1 MENLPPLVQVG
12 KNGLTESS
20 IAHIARVLRQRRAVR
35 VKFLRSFPREQT
47 SLKGAAEALAVTTG
61 ATRLSLLGFV
71 LTLYKDRDAGGG
83 TAKKAS
89 ERQARGSSGRHLRR
103 RR

>member
-1 MENLPPLVQVG
+1 MESLPPLVQVG

-35 VKFLRSFPREQT
+35 VKFLRSFPRERG
-47 SLKGAAEALAVTTG
+47 SLREAAEALAATTG

-71 LTLYKDRDAGGG
+71 LTLYRDRTGNRD
-83 TAKKAS
+83 
-89 ERQARGSSGRHLRR
+89 RSGDKGPQG
-103 RR
+103 